1 MSAYKTSEKE
11 GPDWRISTRQHEKE
25 EASKQDLDYCKL
37 QAEKNFKYNS
47 TLLLAR
53 RQTRTQEI
61 EKKSSKNDWV
71 IETDRG
77 GHMDYFEDGLCYWFE
92 TAQNYW
98 CYQQNIGVEASK
110 QICRDFQKIIV
121 RRLK

>member
-77 GHMDYFEDGLCYWFE
+77 GREREGGREGGGGTWTISRTGYATGLKQHR
-92 TAQNYW
+92 T
-98 CYQQNIGVEASK
+98 IGVTNR
-110 QICRDFQKIIV
+110 I
-121 RRLK
+121 